1 MGAEREPPADGDT
14 TRPIERPPST
24 PLSDYDDFDEDLII
38 EPGRDV
44 EDDDTD
50 APLTGSDTKL
60 PTLTLSVLGRVGT
73 GTGVGTGTLE
83 PFVET
88 PPAREY
94 EGPESTTGERVK
106 DGQRRGART
115 GDVIGGRYIVEGQ
128 LGRGGMG
135 RVLRVRHQVLG
146 KAFALKLIKAPVAMD
161 ARMRE
166 LFYREARL
174 ASAMSHDNICTIV
187 DFGEDPGFGLF
198 MVMELLDGQT
208 VHSKLRQSGGLPP
221 KVACDVMWQVCD
233 AVRYI
238 HGRAILHGD
247 IKTENI
253 FLVRTSGNRRAVK
266 LLDFGLARPDLRRSA
281 GSLDGTPEYLSP
293 ERIAGAAATT
303 ASDIYALGIVFY
315 ELLVGKLP
323 FSGANVEEV
332 FKKQRLEDMPMPS
345 TKLEESLDER
355 ADAIVARATAKDPT
369 ERHADVAT
377 LMYELRTLMSMMGM
391 DSAANRRRN
400 IAGEQ
405 ARQRR
410 DLDHRTKCAF
420 EVFSYAPLPMAVTDP
435 SGRVRAANPAFLE
448 FLGVAGNAGG
458 LELRDSGLTEVCPT
472 LFDDLRNAAAG
483 RRTIKRAI
491 YLSEGGDNTIE
502 AALVITPAPS
512 SAEVTAGELHLVLHP
527 LRTIKGA

>member
-1 MGAEREPPADGDT
+1 
-14 TRPIERPPST
+14 
-24 PLSDYDDFDEDLII
+24 
-38 EPGRDV
+38 
-44 EDDDTD
+44 
-50 APLTGSDTKL
+50 
-60 PTLTLSVLGRVGT
+60 
-73 GTGVGTGTLE
+73 
-83 PFVET
+83 
-88 PPAREY
+88 
-94 EGPESTTGERVK
+94 
-106 DGQRRGART
+106 
-115 GDVIGGRYIVEGQ
+115 
-128 LGRGGMG
+128 
-135 RVLRVRHQVLG
+135 
-146 KAFALKLIKAPVAMD
+146 
-161 ARMRE
+161 
-166 LFYREARL
+166 
-174 ASAMSHDNICTIV
+174 
-187 DFGEDPGFGLF
+187 
-198 MVMELLDGQT
+198 
-208 VHSKLRQSGGLPP
+208 
-221 KVACDVMWQVCD
+221 MWQVCD

-238 HGRAILHGD
+238 HGRSILHGD

-266 LLDFGLARPDLRRSA
+266 LLDFGLARPDLRRTA

-345 TKLEESLDER
+345 TKLEEALDER

-391 DSAANRRRN
+391 EGAANRRRN
-400 IAGEQ
+400 VAGEQ

-410 DLDHRTKCAF
+410 DLDHRAKCAF
-420 EVFSYAPLPMAVTDP
+420 EVFSYAPLPMAVTDV
-435 SGRVRAANPAFLE
+435 SGRVRAANQAFLE

-458 LELRDSGLTEVCPT
+458 LELRDSGLTEVCPS

-491 YLSEGGDNTIE
+491 YLSEGGDATVE

-527 LRTIKGA
+527 LRTIKSA